1 MKKQDVKRIIYLLES
16 SEDRGREH
24 TAELARIATAVEAV
38 NTRDEIVY
46 RQIDEAH
53 AEHNTDIQDDA
64 VTRMHDAM
72 QKPGAKSAPV
82 IPMHEGDGF
91 TRSTEDGQA
100 NVWVDVATGEAWVKK
115 PDYDQL
121 RRMYDSMRENRD
133 QFMESCKEQE
143 LELEKLTRT
152 HYAEAVE
159 RLDGWRKRALEAE
172 GSKFQDPAP
181 KQEGARILLGGREV
195 EQ

>member
-24 TAELARIATAVEAV
+24 TAELARIATAVEAI

-46 RQIDEAH
+46 QQIDEAH

-82 IPMHEGDGF
+82 IPMHEPAQ
-91 TRSTEDGQA
+91 GQA
-100 NVWVDVATGEAWVKK
+100 NVWVDVKTGERWVNGN
-115 PDYDQL
+115 DYDECRKAL
-121 RRMYDSMRENRD
+121 DHMSISRD
-133 QFMESCKEQE
+133 NYERGLHETRSE
-143 LELEKLTRT
+143 LELTRT

-159 RLDGWRKRALEAE
+159 QLDGWRKRALEAE